1 MVTRDDD
8 GEVSV
13 ERSLVSFIWLEQ
25 LLARGTMGPT
35 AQDCS
40 IGHPTNIQLVRL
52 DPEDTNVIFSMATLS
67 YLEIFVDA
75 AGGVSGTSEMY
86 Y

>member
-1 MVTRDDD
+1 MVTWDDD
-8 GEVSV
+8 GKVSV

>member
-13 ERSLVSFIWLEQ
+13 GRSLVSFIWLEQ

-52 DPEDTNVIFSMATLS
+52 DPEATIVIFQW
-67 YLEIFVDA
+67 
-75 AGGVSGTSEMY
+75 
-86 Y
+86 

>member
-1 MVTRDDD
+1 MVTWDDD

-67 YLEIFVDA
+67 YLEIFVAA
-75 AGGVSGTSEMY
+75 AGEVSGTSETY

>member
-1 MVTRDDD
+1 
-8 GEVSV
+8 
-13 ERSLVSFIWLEQ
+13 
-25 LLARGTMGPT
+25 MGPT

-75 AGGVSGTSEMY
+75 AGGVSSTSEMY

>member
-1 MVTRDDD
+1 MVTWDDD
-8 GEVSV
+8 GEVRV

>member
-8 GEVSV
+8 GEVRV